1 LDNGGDPVEDNTSKD
16 EVMSNQKVMHGEKIS
31 PYAQRLKYVRRR
43 LADQRGVEKISQ
55 AAFAK
60 IIGVHPS
67 AISHVEA
74 GNTRIQPDLA
84 MAIEEKTGFRRAW
97 LLTGEG
103 PETFDQPVE
112 ELISSSTPLKRSY
125 TVDLPAG
132 EVSFS
137 FVKKVKPLLSSGS
150 GDLVYE
156 EQSEDFYSFRSDWLS
171 RKGVVSAMRLAQVSG
186 DSMLP
191 TLTDGDFVLFDTS
204 KRDPLDGKIMVIGID
219 NHLYIKRVRVSPE
232 GIFLVSDNKSVY
244 EPWRITPET
253 TRFLGQ
259 VIWHCGDV

>member
-1 LDNGGDPVEDNTSKD
+1 MENNTSKY
-16 EVMSNQKVMHGEKIS
+16 EALSNQKVVRVEKIS
-31 PYAQRLKYVRRR
+31 PYAQRLKHVRRR
-43 LADQRGVEKISQ
+43 LADQRGVGKISQ
-55 AAFAK
+55 ATFAK
-60 IIGVHPS
+60 IVEVHVS

-74 GNTRIQPDLA
+74 GNTRLQPDLA
-84 MAIEEKTGFRRAW
+84 RAIEEKTGFRQEW

-103 PETFDQPVE
+103 PETFAQPVE
-112 ELISSSTPLKRSY
+112 EVRSSTIPRERSY

-137 FVKKVKPLLSSGS
+137 FVNKVKPLLSGGS

-156 EQSEDFYSFRSDWLS
+156 EGSEDFYSFRSEWLWQ
-171 RKGVVSAMRLAQVSG
+171 KGNVSAMRLAQVSG

-191 TLTDGDFVLFDTS
+191 TLNDGDFVLFDIS
-204 KRDPLDGKIMVIGID
+204 KCDPLDGKIMVIGID

-244 EPWRITPET
+244 APWRITRET
-253 TRFLGQ
+253 ARFLGQ
-259 VIWHCGDV
+259 VLWHCGDV

>member
-1 LDNGGDPVEDNTSKD
+1 MSPPSMSK
-16 EVMSNQKVMHGEKIS
+16 
-31 PYAQRLKYVRRR
+31 YAKRLKHVRDR
-43 LADQRGVEKISQ
+43 LADQRGGKKISQ
-55 AAFAK
+55 VAFAK
-60 IIGVHPS
+60 MLNVHPS

-84 MAIEEKTGFRRAW
+84 RVIEEKTGFRQAW

-103 PETFDQPVE
+103 PETLSSLPPVD
-112 ELISSSTPLKRSY
+112 ELRSPSASY
-125 TVDLPAG
+125 HAEKFHVGKPAPG
-132 EVSFS
+132 PFAVENVSFS

-156 EQSEDFYSFRSDWLS
+156 EYSEDFYSFRSDWLS

-191 TLTDGDFVLFDTS
+191 TLTDGEFVLFDTS
-204 KRDPLDGKIMVIGID
+204 KSAPLDGKIMVIGID
-219 NHLYIKRVRVSPE
+219 NHLYIKRVRVTPE

-244 EPWRITPET
+244 EPWRINPEN
-253 TRFLGQ
+253 TRFLGL

>member
-1 LDNGGDPVEDNTSKD
+1 
-16 EVMSNQKVMHGEKIS
+16 MS
-31 PYAQRLKYVRRR
+31 PYARRLKYVRER
-43 LADQRGVEKISQ
+43 LADQRGVGKLSQ
-55 AAFAK
+55 ATFAK
-60 IIGVHPS
+60 ILEVHPS

-74 GNTRIQPDLA
+74 GNTRIQPELA
-84 MAIEEKTGFRRAW
+84 RTIEEKTGFRQAW
-97 LLTGEG
+97 LLTGDG
-103 PETFDQPVE
+103 PETVSPASEYSTPEHSMPETPSVE
-112 ELISSSTPLKRSY
+112 ELRSPVTLLQKSY
-125 TVDLPAG
+125 AVQLASG
-132 EVSFS
+132 GVSFS

-171 RKGVVSAMRLAQVSG
+171 RKGVVASMRMAQVSG

-204 KRDPLDGKIMVIGID
+204 KRAPLDGKIMVIGID

-244 EPWRITPET
+244 EPWRINPEN
-253 TRFLGQ
+253 TRFLGL

>member
-1 LDNGGDPVEDNTSKD
+1 VEDDTSQY
-16 EVMSNQKVMHGEKIS
+16 EVMSNQKVMHIEKIS

-43 LADQRGVEKISQ
+43 LADQRGVGKISQ
-55 AAFAK
+55 ATFAK
-60 IIGVHPS
+60 IVEVHVS

-74 GNTRIQPDLA
+74 GNTRLQPDLA
-84 MAIEEKTGFRRAW
+84 RAIEEKTGFRQAW

-103 PETFDQPVE
+103 PETFEQPVE
-112 ELISSSTPLKRSY
+112 EVRPLTTPRERSY
-125 TVDLPAG
+125 TVNLPAG
-132 EVSFS
+132 EVSFF
-137 FVKKVKPLLSSGS
+137 FVNKVKPLLSSGS

-156 EQSEDFYSFRSDWLS
+156 EESEDFYSFRSDWWLQ
-171 RKGVVSAMRLAQVSG
+171 KGVVSAMRLAQVSG

-191 TLTDGDFVLFDTS
+191 TLTDGDFVVFDTS

-259 VIWHCGDV
+259 VIWHCGEV

>member
-1 LDNGGDPVEDNTSKD
+1 MGEDTSKY
-16 EVMSNQKVMHGEKIS
+16 EVTSTQKMTQGKKMS
-31 PYAQRLKYVRRR
+31 PYAQRLKFVRER
-43 LADQRGVEKISQ
+43 LASQKGVGKLSQ
-55 AAFAK
+55 ATFAK
-60 IIGVHPS
+60 ILEVHPS

-74 GNTRIQPDLA
+74 GNTRIQPELA
-84 MAIEEKTGFRRAW
+84 RTIEEKTGFRQAW

-103 PETFDQPVE
+103 PETISPALDSSTLE
-112 ELISSSTPLKRSY
+112 ELRSPWPPLEKSY
-125 TVDLPAG
+125 TVQLPSG
-132 EVSFS
+132 GFSFS

-171 RKGVVSAMRLAQVSG
+171 RKGVVSSMRMAQVSG

-204 KRDPLDGKIMVIGID
+204 KNAPLDGKIMVIGID

-244 EPWRITPET
+244 EPWRINPENA
-253 TRFLGQ
+253 RFLGL